1 MIQFTKPTNLNG
13 AELRNELNANG
24 IAISDDP
31 FSIKLEGNGSLWLD
45 IAEADKAKATSIVA
59 AHNGTVAPIEPTIED
74 KLASVGLSV
83 TDLKAALGL

>member
-13 AELRNELNANG
+13 GELLKELNAG
-24 IAISDDP
+24 GVIITEPPLIDGAGD
-31 FSIKLEGNGSLWLD
+31 FWLD